1 MLAVKPTALALRPY
15 QEESIQAINA
25 AHEEGTTRPLIA
37 LPTGTGKTIIFA
49 HLIAQRVG
57 RALVLAH
64 RDELIRQAADKLLMV
79 NPDMDIGVVKAEENE
94 IDAPVVVASVQ
105 TLSRPNRL
113 AQVCADFPLVI
124 VDEAHHSVADTYLRV
139 LEHLG
144 CLADGGPLTVGFTA
158 TPERGDKAG
167 LGKVWDK
174 IVYQKTLLEMILQG
188 YLCDLRAV
196 RVTLRADLDQVHTC
210 HGDFVEAELESALLA
225 ADAPQHVA
233 AAYQEHAQ
241 GRKALVFT
249 PTVKVAYA
257 MAEAFQQAGVTA
269 EALDGTTP
277 LDERRDILRRLHTG
291 ETMVLCN

>member
-57 RALVLAH
+57 RSLVLAH

-79 NPDMDIGVVKAEENE
+79 NPDFNLGVVKAGENE
-94 IDAPVVVASVQ
+94 VGAPVVVASVQ

-124 VDEAHHSVADTYLRV
+124 VDEAHHSVADTYMRV

-144 CLADGGPLTVGFTA
+144 CLADDGPLTVGFTA

-167 LGKVWDK
+167 LGQVWDK
-174 IVYQKTLLEMILQG
+174 IVYQKTLLEMILAG

-210 HGDFVEAELESALLA
+210 HGDFIDSELESALLN
-225 ADAPQHVA
+225 ADAPQHVV
-233 AAYQEHAQ
+233 AAYQEHAAN
-241 GRKALVFT
+241 RKALVFT

-257 MAEAFQQAGVTA
+257 MAEAFQ
-269 EALDGTTP
+269 
-277 LDERRDILRRLHTG
+277 H
-291 ETMVLCN
+291 